1 LNSSV
6 IELAEGIRR
15 VTFPLPFGLDHVHCY
30 LLRATDGS
38 WTLVDTGLGLPGA
51 DERWEP
57 VLGSLDA
64 PVTRI
69 VITHY
74 HPDHVGDA
82 ATVAELASAPVWEGD
97 VDRAQTLR
105 AWGEEG
111 PGRYAAH
118 ARSHGLPPDEADTL
132 RRESEALRTLVH
144 LPADVTPLEPES
156 TFEGWRVVHL
166 PGHADGHLVL
176 LRDGVMIAGD
186 AILSRIS
193 PAVGLYPVAAPD
205 PLGDYFASLESIAQ
219 LAPSVAFTG
228 HEEPVADPPAR
239 ARELRHHH
247 ERRLD
252 ETEALLSAEPRS
264 GYDVSLGLFGTEL
277 PPPLRRF
284 ALAET
289 LAHLERLVR
298 EDRAGR
304 VEEGGSFFFRRL
316 RS

>member
-1 LNSSV
+1 LNSGV

-38 WTLVDTGLGLPGA
+38 WTLVDTGLGLAGA
-51 DERWEP
+51 EERWEQ

-64 PVTRI
+64 PVARI
-69 VITHY
+69 LITHY

-82 ATVAELASAPVWEGD
+82 ATVAELTSAPVYEGA
-97 VDRAQTLR
+97 VDRAQSLR

-111 PGRYAAH
+111 AGRYAAH
-118 ARSHGLPPDEADTL
+118 ARAHGLPPDEADEL
-132 RRESEALRTLVH
+132 RRESDALRTLVH
-144 LPADVTPLEPES
+144 LPAEVVTLEPER

-176 LRDGVMIAGD
+176 LRDGVLIAGD

-193 PAVGLYPVAAPD
+193 PAICLYPDARPD
-205 PLGDYFASLESIAQ
+205 PLGDYFDSLDAIAE

-228 HEEPVADPPAR
+228 HEEQVDDPAAR
-239 ARELRHHH
+239 ARELRRHH
-247 ERRLD
+247 ERRLAD
-252 ETEALLSAEPRS
+252 TEALLSAEPRS

-277 PPPLRRF
+277 APPLRRF

-298 EDRAGR
+298 EDRAER
-304 VEEGGSFFFRRL
+304 VEEGGDWFFT
-316 RS
+316 RSRT